1 MNFKKLLIIVLVAIS
16 AINVNA
22 QKANKKG
29 IIKLF
34 NGKDFT
40 GWKFQ
45 MSKDADPA
53 NTWSIVDGMI
63 HCVGKPNGFIRT
75 VQPYSNFK
83 VTTEW
88 RFVKPGNT
96 GMMVFMQEPDAVWP
110 RCVECQGMHDHQGDF
125 WIWGGVKFTKT
136 PDMVL
141 QNNGVIMQKASA
153 EKPVGEWN
161 TYQVVCEGNSVEII
175 VNGQS
180 MNKITGCDMSTGYIG
195 LQSEGAELDI
205 RSIIVEPL
213 K

>member
-96 GMMVFMQEPDAVWP
+96 GVMVFMQEPDAVWP
-110 RCVECQGMHDHQGDF
+110 RCV
-125 WIWGGVKFTKT
+125 
-136 PDMVL
+136 
-141 QNNGVIMQKASA
+141 
-153 EKPVGEWN
+153 
-161 TYQVVCEGNSVEII
+161 
-175 VNGQS
+175 
-180 MNKITGCDMSTGYIG
+180 
-195 LQSEGAELDI
+195 
-205 RSIIVEPL
+205 
-213 K
+213 